1 MTLNEWLAQFT
12 AQPLDLESLSWQ
24 FEVIAIGLAMLST
37 WLLVLALNGVKR
49 SALLRS
55 PVFQKVT
62 DAIAPIG
69 FLVLLWLGLIVA
81 QAILVYLQKTTLL
94 IEWVHLFFL
103 MWLLWRIARLYLH
116 AQPIAA
122 SALRWVVIPLLLLN
136 QVGVLPII
144 TATLEQYA
152 IRLGNIDISL
162 YDVIRLLLFGALLFW
177 IGRLSNRAGKQVIR
191 KQQALAVETQELMA
205 KLWEVALYFVI
216 FLVLLNVLGINLT
229 TLAVFGGALGV
240 GLGFGLQSI
249 AANFISGIIIL
260 LDQSLKIGDYIE
272 LDDGRSGRLRELN
285 LRSATLETF
294 DGKDIV
300 VPNEVFIS
308 TSFTNWTHKNKRQR
322 YALHFSIAYSTDL
335 DVFLPLVKQAV
346 AAHPK
351 VLSGDDLPIEEQAD
365 AEIAGFG
372 DNGIDILVEFWIEA
386 IDDGQHRVGADVLY
400 AIWKL
405 VKEHGFEFP
414 FPQREVRLLNTQNE
428 KAN

>member
-1 MTLNEWLAQFT
+1 MKMNDWLAQFT
-12 AQPLDLESLSWQ
+12 DLPLNLESLSWQ
-24 FEVIAIGLAMLST
+24 FEAIAIGLAMLST

-55 PVFQKVT
+55 PVVQKAT

-69 FLVLLWLGLIVA
+69 YLVLLWLGLIVA

-103 MWLLWRIARLYLH
+103 IWLLWRIARLYLY

-122 SALRWVVIPLLLLN
+122 SALRYVVIPLLLLN
-136 QVGVLPII
+136 QVGVLPTI

-152 IRLGNIDISL
+152 IHLGNIDISL

-272 LDDGRSGRLRELN
+272 LEDGRSGRLRELN

-322 YALHFSIAYSTDL
+322 YALNFSIAYSTDL
-335 DVFLPLVKQAV
+335 DVFLPLVKAAV

-351 VLSGDDLPIEEQAD
+351 VLSGEEVPIEEQAD